1 MGKRLREKCPRSLH
15 AVWNAPANRRDPLR
29 LLEESNK
36 GRLPE
41 LIPIRYGRMV
51 RTPFTFYRGAALN
64 MAADLAVTP
73 ATGMRVQACGDC
85 HLLNFGDF
93 ATPERR
99 VIFDINDLD
108 ETLPAPWEWDVKRL
122 AASFVLACRSN
133 GFGKDRAHDA
143 ALSCV
148 RSYRERM
155 AEYSQMSALDV
166 WYARIDVEEVLPTI
180 RDKEARQRHEKLL
193 AKARARSVLEHD
205 FPRLAAMSGRRP
217 TIKDSPPLI
226 YHPHER
232 GVRELLVRTRAAFA
246 GYRES
251 VQEDRRALIDRYELK
266 DIAIK
271 VVGVGSVGTFC
282 AVALLMASESDPLF
296 LQVKEARRS
305 VLEAYA
311 GKTIYTNHGQRV
323 VNGYRLMQSASD
335 IFLGWTKGELGR
347 HFYVRQLKD
356 MKVGPLVELFTPGV
370 MTQYA
375 EICGWTLARA
385 HARSG
390 APAQIS
396 GYLGKSDAFDKAI
409 ATFSIAYA
417 DQSERDHA
425 VLEKAVRSG
434 RVEVLR
440 EVE

>member
-311 GKTIYTNHGQRV
+311 GKTIYPNHGQRV
-323 VNGYRLMQSASD
+323 VNGYRIMQSASD

-347 HFYVRQLKD
+347 NFYIRQLRD

-390 APAQIS
+390 APAHIS

-425 VLEKAVRSG
+425 VLEKAVWSG